1 MIKINLLGK
10 RNKTHGAVP
19 FGLDTHLEKIGI
31 RIEDYEPLKHK
42 LIMFMVLLIF
52 SYVAYYVP
60 NYLHQEKMA
69 ALDMQISS
77 IESRL
82 NDLRKELASKR
93 EIRKNMEQLSKE
105 EGEMQR
111 QLNAVGALKKDRSLA
126 FRSLND
132 LVVALPQKVW
142 FENINYTE
150 RLITLVGK
158 SWEYFPINDF
168 VKYVNSST
176 LYHSVIFK
184 GITTED
190 PIQKVPGIPDA
201 KQKIKNFNVEFRVR
215 GSGDK

>member
-10 RNKTHGAVP
+10 RKKLQGAVP
-19 FGLDTHLEKIGI
+19 FGLDEHLEKLGI
-31 RIEDYEPLKHK
+31 RFDDLERLKPK
-42 LIMFMVLLIF
+42 LTMFGAMLAL
-52 SYVAYYVP
+52 AYIAYFIP

-69 ALDMQISS
+69 ALDMQLSS
-77 IESRL
+77 LETRL
-82 NDLRKELASKR
+82 EELRKELASKR

-111 QLNAVGALKKDRSLA
+111 QLNAVSALKKDRSLA

-132 LVVALPQKVW
+132 LVVALPEKVW
-142 FENINYTE
+142 FATVFYAE
-150 RLITLVGK
+150 RVIRLTGK

-176 LYHSVIFK
+176 FYHSVVFK
-184 GITTED
+184 GISTED
-190 PIQKVPGIPDA
+190 PTQKVPGVPDA
-201 KQKIKNFNVEFRVR
+201 KQKIKRFEVDFKVR